1 MTVSSLSPC
10 GRGKVECAASGFKY
24 MHQMLSHLQQFANLD
39 HPDGVLAEQMACDG
53 ALH

>member
-1 MTVSSLSPC
+1 MRSDLSRK

-24 MHQMLSHLQQFANLD
+24 MHQMLSRLQQFANLD
-39 HPDGVLAEQMACDG
+39 HPDGALAEQMGGDG